1 MADNALVHETSY
13 IIETNPE
20 TASVNRTSLFATG
33 VAGCETNVSS
43 ITAAG
48 SVSRVV
54 FSDRPDNQKAN
65 NPMATL
71 TVAMIN
77 VVRIFPRPGINTKAA
92 ASVPAAAPNVF
103 SA

>member
-43 ITAAG
+43 IIAAG
-48 SVSRVV
+48 SVSRV

-65 NPMATL
+65 NPIATL